1 MEYMPYVWL
10 SVAVVL
16 AIVEISTTQLVSLWF
31 VLGAAVTAVCSATFL
46 KNHLIWQIIIFLFIS
61 AVLLL
66 LTRPFVKK
74 LKTNDGV
81 RTNSDRNI
89 GKIALVTSDINP
101 DKGTGQVRV
110 GSEKWSAKTIDG
122 SVIKEGTNVK
132 VVAIEGVKLIVTAD
146 NI

>member
-46 KNHLIWQIIIFLFIS
+46 KNQLIWQIIIFLFIS

-89 GKIALVTSDINP
+89 GKIALVISDINP

>member
-46 KNHLIWQIIIFLFIS
+46 KNQLIWQIIIFLFIS

>member
-46 KNHLIWQIIIFLFIS
+46 KNQLIWQIIIFLSIS